1 MLLLQKEV
9 LGMRILVLNTRDA
22 ANPSSGGAEVY
33 IHELCRR
40 WVDRGNCVTLVAAG
54 FRGAKATECID
65 GIEIIRLG
73 RFPYVYAIMR
83 NYYNKHLRGK
93 FDIVIDAYT
102 LRPFQIVHYSKEPV
116 IFLVFELAREKY
128 FHVLPPLLSH
138 AGYYWLEPSW
148 LKGYR
153 DKKTITISNS
163 TKNDL
168 IEFGFSDVDVVP
180 VGLKAIR
187 QNSGAG
193 KEITPTFLYVG
204 MLKKLNLIDDV
215 LCAFQYII
223 REIPDARLLIAGR
236 GPDQKRLEKIA
247 EGNNNITFFGFVD
260 ETKKYELMSR
270 AHVLLMPAIREG
282 WGMVVTESN
291 ACGTP
296 VVGYDVPG
304 LRDSIR
310 HEVTGFLTERNP
322 RAMAS
327 SAIRVIKDRG
337 LGNKL
342 SMNARGWSTNFS
354 WDRSA
359 VMFFDILEQERK
371 KVFPG

>member
-1 MLLLQKEV
+1 MRLL
-9 LGMRILVLNTRDA
+9 ILNTRDA

-33 IHELCRR
+33 IHEICKYL
-40 WVDRGNCVTLVAAG
+40 VNRGNEVTMIAAG
-54 FRGAKATECID
+54 FADGKKFENID
-65 GIEIIRLG
+65 GVEIIRPG
-73 RFPYVYAIMR
+73 RFPYVYTLARDLYERTM
-83 NYYNKHLRGK
+83 KGK
-93 FDIVIDAYT
+93 AELIIDAYT
-102 LRPFQIVHYSKEPV
+102 LRPFLSHRYAKEPV
-116 IFLVFELAREKY
+116 VFLAFELAREKY
-128 FHVLPPLLSH
+128 FHVLPPLFSH

-168 IEFGFSDVDVVP
+168 LRLGFSDVDVVP

-187 QNSGAG
+187 TDSCAD
-193 KEITPTFLYVG
+193 KESMPTLIYVG

-215 LCAFQYII
+215 LRAFQYII
-223 REIPDARLLIAGR
+223 REIPDARLWIAGR
-236 GPDQKRLEKIA
+236 GPEGKKLEKIV
-247 EGNNNITFFGFVD
+247 EENNNITFFGFVD
-260 ETKKYELMSR
+260 ETKKYELMGK
-270 AHVLLMPAIREG
+270 AHVLMMPAVREG

-296 VVGYDVPG
+296 AVGYDVPG

-327 SAIRVIKDRG
+327 AAIRIIKDRA
-337 LGNKL
+337 LGSKL
-342 SMNARGWSTNFS
+342 SVNARDWSKNFS

-359 VMFFDILEQERK
+359 AMFLEILERERSK
-371 KVFPG
+371 AFPR